1 MSHEIKCPHC
11 AKSFNLDEAGY
22 ADIQKQVRD
31 REFENELKKREADL
45 ENLRQNEIQLTEAKA
60 SAKLVEAMN
69 AKELE
74 LAAQRA
80 QAERDLNDL
89 RAQVANFEIQK
100 SLDLKEATSAMEME
114 RNKLASD
121 LDNERTQKNLE
132 IQNLKS
138 THLEM
143 LRVEL
148 DHKNSEIRYKDETIE
163 RLKDFK
169 AKLSTKMVGEDLEQH
184 CENEFN
190 KIRATAFQ
198 GKDIHFEKDNDI
210 SSGSKGDYIFREFD
224 EEKVELISIMFE
236 MKNEM
241 DATVSKKKNEDFFK
255 QLDINRTK
263 KSCEFAVLV
272 SNLESDSDLY
282 NSGIVDVSYRYPK
295 MYVVR
300 PQLFITIITLLRN
313 AALGSMEY
321 KTALVRERSQNLDI
335 SNFENRLN
343 EFKQGFDRNFGLAS
357 KQLLDAIA
365 GIDKTIKEMQK
376 VRDGLV
382 SSQNNLRLANEKAGD
397 ITVKKLTKG
406 NPTMTEMFKQ
416 RPSDGQYE

>member
-1 MSHEIKCPHC
+1 MNEIKCPHC
-11 AKSFNLDEAGY
+11 TKSFNLDEAGY

-31 REFENELKKREADL
+31 REFESELKKREADL

-74 LAAQRA
+74 FSAQRA
-80 QAERDLNDL
+80 KTDKDFSDL
-89 RAQVANFEIQK
+89 RNQVANFELQK
-100 SLDLKEATSAMEME
+100 RLDLKEATSALEME
-114 RNKLASD
+114 RSKLESD
-121 LDNERTQKNLE
+121 LDNERTQKDFE
-132 IQNLKS
+132 IQALKS
-138 THLEM
+138 AHLEM

-148 DHKNSEIRYKDETIE
+148 DHKNSEIRYKDEAIE

-169 AKLSTKMVGEDLEQH
+169 AKLSNKMVGEDLEQY

-198 GKDIHFEKDNDI
+198 GKDIQFEKDNDV

-255 QLDINRTK
+255 QLEINRTK
-263 KSCEFAVLV
+263 KGCEFAVLV
-272 SNLESDSDLY
+272 SNLESESDLY

-313 AALGSMEY
+313 AALGSMRY
-321 KTALVRERSQNLDI
+321 KAALVRERSQNLDI

-382 SSQNNLRLANEKAGD
+382 SSKNNLRLANEKAGD

-406 NPTMTEMFKQ
+406 NPTMTEMFEQKGS
-416 RPSDGQYE
+416 SDAV

>member
-1 MSHEIKCPHC
+1 MNEIKCPHC
-11 AKSFNLDEAGY
+11 TKSFNLDEAGY
-22 ADIQKQVRD
+22 ADIQKQVRNH
-31 REFENELKKREADL
+31 EFESELKKREADL

-60 SAKLVEAMN
+60 SAKLVEAVN

-80 QAERDLNDL
+80 QAEKDLSDL
-89 RAQVANFEIQK
+89 RAQVANFDLQK
-100 SLDLKEATSAMEME
+100 SLDLKEATSAIELE

-121 LDNERTQKNLE
+121 LDNERTQKDLE

-143 LRVEL
+143 LRVEI

-169 AKLSTKMVGEDLEQH
+169 AKLSNKMVGEDLEQY

-255 QLDINRTK
+255 QLEINRTK
-263 KSCEFAVLV
+263 KGCEFAVLV
-272 SNLESDSDLY
+272 SNLESDSDFY

-313 AALGSMEY
+313 AALSSMEY
-321 KTALVRERSQNLDI
+321 KTALVRERSQNIDI
-335 SNFENRLN
+335 SNFEGRLN
-343 EFKQGFDRNFGLAS
+343 EFKQGFDRNFLLAS
-357 KQLLDAIA
+357 KQLLEAIA
-365 GIDKTIKEMQK
+365 GIDKSIKEMQK
-376 VRDGLV
+376 VREGLV

-406 NPTMTEMFKQ
+406 NPTMTEMFEQKGS
-416 RPSDGQYE
+416 SDAL

>member
-1 MSHEIKCPHC
+1 MNEIKCPHC
-11 AKSFNLDEAGY
+11 TKSFNLDEAGY

-31 REFENELKKREADL
+31 REFESELKKREADL

-74 LAAQRA
+74 FSAQRA
-80 QAERDLNDL
+80 KTDKDFSDL
-89 RAQVANFEIQK
+89 RNQVANFELQK
-100 SLDLKEATSAMEME
+100 RLDLKEATSALELE
-114 RNKLASD
+114 RSKLESD
-121 LDNERTQKNLE
+121 LDNERTQKDYE
-132 IQNLKS
+132 IQALKS
-138 THLEM
+138 AHLEM

-148 DHKNSEIRYKDETIE
+148 DHKNSEIRYKDEAIE

-198 GKDIHFEKDNDI
+198 GKDIQFEKDNDV

-255 QLDINRTK
+255 QLDVNRTK
-263 KSCEFAVLV
+263 KGCEFAVLV
-272 SNLESDSDLY
+272 SNLENESDLY

-313 AALGSMEY
+313 AALGSMQY
-321 KTALVRERSQNLDI
+321 KAALVRERSQNLDI

-406 NPTMTEMFKQ
+406 NPTMTEMFEQKGS
-416 RPSDGQYE
+416 SDAV

>member
-1 MSHEIKCPHC
+1 MNEIKCPHC
-11 AKSFNLDEAGY
+11 TKSFNLDEAGY

-31 REFENELKKREADL
+31 REFESELKKREADL

-80 QAERDLNDL
+80 QAEKDLSDL
-89 RAQVANFEIQK
+89 RAQVANFDLQK
-100 SLDLKEATSAMEME
+100 SLDLKEATSAIELE

-121 LDNERTQKNLE
+121 LDNERTQKDLE

-143 LRVEL
+143 LRVEI

-169 AKLSTKMVGEDLEQH
+169 AKLSNKMVGEDLEQY

-255 QLDINRTK
+255 QLEINRTK
-263 KSCEFAVLV
+263 KGCEFAVLV
-272 SNLESDSDLY
+272 SNLESDSDFY

-313 AALGSMEY
+313 AALSSMEY
-321 KTALVRERSQNLDI
+321 KTALVRERSQNIDI
-335 SNFENRLN
+335 SNFEGRLN
-343 EFKQGFDRNFGLAS
+343 EFKQGFDRNFLLAS
-357 KQLLDAIA
+357 KQLLEAIA
-365 GIDKTIKEMQK
+365 GIDKSIKEMQK
-376 VRDGLV
+376 VREGLV

-406 NPTMTEMFKQ
+406 NPTMTEMFEQKGS
-416 RPSDGQYE
+416 SDAL

>member
-1 MSHEIKCPHC
+1 MNEIKCPHC
-11 AKSFNLDEAGY
+11 TKSFNLDEAGY

-31 REFENELKKREADL
+31 REFESELKKREADL

-74 LAAQRA
+74 FSAQRA
-80 QAERDLNDL
+80 KTDKDFSDL
-89 RAQVANFEIQK
+89 RNQVANFELQK
-100 SLDLKEATSAMEME
+100 RLDLKEATSALELE
-114 RNKLASD
+114 RSKLESD
-121 LDNERTQKNLE
+121 LDNERTQKDFE
-132 IQNLKS
+132 IQALKS
-138 THLEM
+138 AHLEM

-148 DHKNSEIRYKDETIE
+148 DHKNSEIRYKDEAIE

-198 GKDIHFEKDNDI
+198 GKDIQFEKDNDV

-255 QLDINRTK
+255 QLDVNRTK
-263 KSCEFAVLV
+263 KGCEFAVLV
-272 SNLESDSDLY
+272 SNLENESDLY

-313 AALGSMEY
+313 AALGSMQY
-321 KTALVRERSQNLDI
+321 KAALVRERSQNLDI

-406 NPTMTEMFKQ
+406 NPTMTEMFEQKGS
-416 RPSDGQYE
+416 SDAV